1 MANRSFSVR
10 ISLDGG
16 TDIKAQLEQIGRTG
30 QKAFKDLSDAANG
43 NSFFARFNSSID
55 AAVSKMQTAG
65 AAAAK
70 FGRSVLELGSAI
82 ASVAQRF
89 GVFGGLSLTGVA
101 GGLAGLVQSAGSARE
116 SLEKAADAVG
126 LTVEAFG
133 RLKAGAAQAGI
144 GGDSLQQALLKLNG
158 AMASSS
164 QRTDQYNRSLD
175 DLRDAYRAGKMDY
188 TAYSDA
194 IRKLNRDAD
203 INGSAFRKLGV
214 TVRDADGHL
223 RDGESVLNDIADAF
237 RDLPNGAEKSAL
249 ALELF
254 GSKNATLISYLNKG
268 TAGMK
273 AFQTEAARLAP
284 GLDKFAAAAVTR
296 AKNAFEQLGRTT
308 NSVKDSLAAVF
319 APSVSRVVE
328 ALIESIVR
336 TRTDLVLFASDMV
349 DKVKPAVDDIVAL
362 LEGRDA
368 DVKNTI
374 FLQIRDGAIQ
384 FAKDAKN
391 AIINVVIPALKAL
404 IGALDLVA
412 KGFNAVFGTDMT
424 GGQLAMVL
432 TITKLLGLFGLLKA
446 AVNVVV
452 VGVGAL
458 ITTFGAVPVAIAAV
472 GFAIGFLLVKL
483 ATDWDGTTTRI
494 RALWDTLMS
503 YLPESA
509 RDAINKGIV
518 EPFANVVEV
527 IRRIVSGLVIIVSSL
542 FNGEFV
548 NSLAI
553 IWQYLKQQAADA
565 VQGIAD
571 AFSQGLS
578 GIAGL
583 FASVFGV
590 IGGIWDALK
599 QAATD
604 AAQGIVNAF
613 TTGVQTVVGLFT
625 GIVASVS
632 GAWDAVKDGASDAA
646 QWVADQFNAALT
658 SVTGYFQSWYDSIA
672 GWFDSLIAKAKA
684 LASAVASAV
693 GGGTSGG
700 DGAQGF
706 AGGGRVT
713 GPGNGTSDSIAAWL
727 SNGEFV
733 MPKIAVDF
741 FGLPFME
748 SVRRLRNPF
757 LGMRDAL
764 TSGAFSHLLTAGMVP
779 AGATRFA
786 DGGLVARVAS
796 GATSSGSD
804 QPVLVSLD
812 GRTYPMRAERS
823 VVDSLNHYAV
833 GRQIRSG
840 GRKPLWYK
848 G

>member
-16 TDIKAQLEQIGRTG
+16 TDIKTQLEQIGRTG

-70 FGRSVLELGSAI
+70 FGHAIISLGSAT
-82 ASVAQRF
+82 ASVAERF

-101 GGLAGLVQSAGSARE
+101 GSLAGLVQSAGSARE
-116 SLEKAADAVG
+116 SLQQTADAVG
-126 LTVEAFG
+126 LTVEQFG

-144 GGDSLQQALLKLNG
+144 GGDSLSQALLKLNG

-164 QRTDQYNRSLD
+164 QRTDSYNRSVD
-175 DLRDAYRAGKMDY
+175 DLRDAYRSGKIDY
-188 TAYSDA
+188 TSYSDSL
-194 IRKLNRDAD
+194 RKLNRDAD
-203 INGSAFRKLGV
+203 INGSAFRKLGIE
-214 TVRDADGHL
+214 VRGADGHL
-223 RDGESVLNDIADAF
+223 RDSESVLMDIADAF
-237 RDLPNGAEKSAL
+237 HDLPNDAEKSAL
-249 ALELF
+249 AMELF
-254 GSKNATLISYLNKG
+254 GTKNAKLITHLNGGVKG
-268 TAGMK
+268 MRAMQ
-273 AFQTEAARLAP
+273 AEAARLAP

-296 AKNAFEQLGRTT
+296 AKDAFEQLGRTT

-336 TRTDLVLFASDMV
+336 TRTDLVLFASDLV

-374 FLQIRDGAIQ
+374 FLQIRDSAIQ

-391 AIINVVIPALKAL
+391 AVINVVIPALKAL

-424 GGQLAMVL
+424 GGQLAIILV
-432 TITKLLGLFGLLKA
+432 ITKLLGLFGLLKA
-446 AVNVVV
+446 AFNVVV

-503 YLPESA
+503 YLPEST

-527 IRRIVSGLVIIVSSL
+527 IRRILSGLVINVSSL

-548 NSLAI
+548 NSLSV
-553 IWQYLKQQAADA
+553 IWAFLKQQAADA

-583 FASVFGV
+583 FADVFGV
-590 IGGIWDALK
+590 INGAWDALK

-613 TTGVQTVVGLFT
+613 TTGVQAVVGLFI

-632 GAWDAVKDGASDAA
+632 GAWATIKDGASDAA

-706 AGGGRVT
+706 RDGGRVA
-713 GPGNGTSDSIAAWL
+713 GPGTGTSDSIPARL
-727 SNGEFV
+727 SNGEWV
-733 MPKIAVDF
+733 MTARAVKH
-741 FGLPFME
+741 FGLAFMSAINNMRSPAE
-748 SVRRLRNPF
+748 ILSVAFR
-757 LGMRDAL
+757 
-764 TSGAFSHLLTAGMVP
+764 SGAAFAPLTMLTPGAP
-779 AGATRFA
+779 ALRMR
-786 DGGLVARVAS
+786 DGGLVNAGVS
-796 GATSSGSD
+796 GGGSE

-840 GRKPLWYK
+840 GRKPRWYK